1 MLLKKKYM
9 EVLEKF
15 KDKEYVDMA
24 ELAPGEYEEAEEI
37 IHVLLA
43 LELQGLIEPV
53 SRERPREFKLTEAGK
68 KVLEVWEEVGKPDVE
83 RWLDSAIHA
92 ALWALWRT
100 GAKAP
105 KDWYTPLKERGFL
118 NEDGTIN
125 EPAKKLL
132 EQFEP
137 KVRPVKVRV
146 TRDLGWVLAKTP
158 PGLAHIKPLQR
169 FPEEYVDLL
178 EAMGALVFSSPD
190 RKYYALTRF
199 GRYLREAIRELRPV
213 AMEYVLV
220 NMKIVEAVKKLI
232 EGKELTDEEKYLLMN
247 LGYYRDGKPT
257 RAARWL
263 YLAIKELE
271 RGEWWATFPI
281 GLTRVDQWVL
291 KTIDHLWKKAETNP
305 ELKPTK
311 KLIKYWIENHRDEI
325 GMDEETY
332 KELEFTDYTIGI
344 ALYRLEAIRLI
355 DSYEEKGKLI
365 YELTEYGKRLLEV
378 LGQITEVPAH
388 GVKTLVYADR
398 GIPPYRAWIEE
409 AIQWGLM
416 GQLGAGTKAKELVR
430 IARRVKRLPLI
441 TKLEHIVL
449 QKTLPTR
456 QSEPIEELVKRVTAL
471 GYDEE
476 HVRAAIYWLEM
487 WGAVE
492 IYGNGYVELT
502 EIGDMFKHALV
513 ATPPGVATPVH
524 PHFIRVLQVIKELG
538 SYEDLAEIVNRT
550 RLTLGIVKDAIVVAR
565 EAKLLGRKDLTGDG
579 ELLLEA
585 VKKVQEH
592 VEEWA

>member
-15 KDKEYVDMA
+15 KDKEAIDMA
-24 ELAPGEYEEAEEI
+24 ELVPSEYEEAEEI

-53 SRERPREFKLTEAGK
+53 SKERPREFKLTEAGK
-68 KVLEVWEEVGKPDVE
+68 KVLEVWEEVGKPDVN

-100 GAKAP
+100 NAKAP

-118 NEDGTIN
+118 NDDGTLN
-125 EPAKKLL
+125 EAAKKLL

-158 PGLAHIKPLQR
+158 PGLAFIKPLQR

-232 EGKELTDEEKYLLMN
+232 EGKELNDEEKFLLMN

-257 RAARWL
+257 RAAKWL

-271 RGEWWATFPI
+271 RGEWWATFPV

-332 KELEFTDYTIGI
+332 KELEFTDYSIGI
-344 ALYRLEAIRLI
+344 ALYRLEAVRLV
-355 DSYEEKGKLI
+355 DSYEEKEKLI

-398 GIPPYRAWIEE
+398 GIPPYRTWIEE
-409 AIQWGLM
+409 AIRWGLM

-456 QSEPIEELVKRVTAL
+456 QSEPIDELVKRVTAL

-492 IYGNGYVELT
+492 VYGNGYVELT

-538 SYEDLAEIVNRT
+538 SYEDLAEIVNRS

-565 EAKLLGRKDLTGDG
+565 EAKLLGRKDLTGEG

-585 VKKVQEH
+585 VKRVQEH